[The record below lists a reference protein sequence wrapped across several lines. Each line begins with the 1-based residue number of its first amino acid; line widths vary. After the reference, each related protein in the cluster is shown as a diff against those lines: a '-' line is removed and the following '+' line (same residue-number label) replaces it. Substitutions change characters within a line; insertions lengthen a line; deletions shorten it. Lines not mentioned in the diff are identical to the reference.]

1 MKEKKQ
7 VASNNTNTKLQVN
20 FKLSNGDLINVYAD
34 TQEELEKGLTS
45 IQDLST
51 LISSVSQ
58 SLNGVARVIDIA
70 KVAPSAPAASTAG
83 PHQNADTVTTIAGG
97 QIETVTD
104 RYGNI
109 WTYGLM
115 DAPDLPDGRGKYA
128 KKRGTSKQGK
138 QYVGWFD
145 PAKGPKPFK
154 PGAVEAETI
163 WAKA

>member
-1 MKEKKQ
+1 M
-7 VASNNTNTKLQVN
+7 ASNSPTTKLQVN

-70 KVAPSAPAASTAG
+70 KVAPSAPAPVAAPAAALVAAASA
-83 PHQNADTVTTIAGG
+83 AV
-97 QIETVTD
+97 ETVTD
-104 RYGNI
+104 RYGNQ
-109 WTYGLM
+109 WTYGLP

-138 QYVGWFD
+138 AYVGWFD
-145 PAKGPKPFK
+145 PAKGPKPFQ

-163 WAKA
+163 WAKN

>member
-1 MKEKKQ
+1 
-7 VASNNTNTKLQVN
+7 VASNNPNTKLQVN
-20 FKLSNGDLINVYAD
+20 FKLSNGDLINIYAD

-70 KVAPSAPAASTAG
+70 KVAPAAPALVAVAAPAPAASAG
-83 PHQNADTVTTIAGG
+83 A
-97 QIETVTD
+97 IETVTD
-104 RYGNI
+104 RYGNQ
-109 WTYGLM
+109 WTYGLP

-138 QYVGWFD
+138 AYVGWFD
-145 PAKGPKPFK
+145 PAKGPKPFQ

-163 WAKA
+163 WAKN

>member
-1 MKEKKQ
+1 
-7 VASNNTNTKLQVN
+7 VASNNPNTKLQVN
-20 FKLSNGDLINVYAD
+20 FKLSNGDLINIYAD
-34 TQEELEKGLTS
+34 TQEELESGLTS

-70 KVAPSAPAASTAG
+70 KVAPSAPAPAAAPAAS
-83 PHQNADTVTTIAGG
+83 AGG
-97 QIETVTD
+97 AIENVTD
-104 RYGNI
+104 RYGNQ
-109 WTYGLM
+109 WTYGLP

-138 QYVGWFD
+138 AYVGWFD
-145 PAKGPKPFK
+145 PAKGPKPFT

-163 WAKA
+163 WAKN

>member
-1 MKEKKQ
+1 M
-7 VASNNTNTKLQVN
+7 ASNNPNTKLQVN
-20 FKLSNGDLINVYAD
+20 FKLSNGDLINIYAD
-34 TQEELEKGLTS
+34 TQDELEKGLTS

-70 KVAPSAPAASTAG
+70 KVAPAAPLAAVPAPVQTIETG
-83 PHQNADTVTTIAGG
+83 PV
-97 QIETVTD
+97 ETVTD
-104 RYGNI
+104 RYGNQ
-109 WTYGLM
+109 WTYGLP

-138 QYVGWFD
+138 SYVGWFD

-163 WAKA
+163 WAKN